1 MPGLTRIHVRWWG
14 GEKTVVIRP
23 ERLPAT
29 FNEFVYFLC
38 GRIPGLE
45 EGGREKVIRMGW
57 REAKEGDDAESEEG
71 DKKDGRDEKRIDL
84 DDDDDLLNM
93 FESGGDYIDVAV
105 ELREPTPRTR
115 HRLISPQFI
124 LAMRS
129 HLSSTK
135 QAQAQTP
142 RYDPGT
148 VVGAAPSSHNTF
160 PHSHSIAAHAHTLP
174 HFSSL
179 PHSSSTSLLSHY
191 GIPDSDHVAHHP
203 FPFPTTT
210 STAATTATLA
220 FDPHPPRISSANALV
235 SPPSTPLLRK
245 GSIPHAAVPG
255 ISLDSLP
262 LPPYLPTPT
271 TLPGP
276 TSPTTDHP
284 RTMFPGP
291 PGLPSLKLPSLPRQD
306 THPHAEED
314 PTATPTIPP
323 KVGRQRGLSGGSLE
337 HMNMSRAASMPKNI
351 SSIAA
356 SAAGTPSAQAQAQ
369 AQAQAAQT
377 PGPPT
382 ATVLARAFS
391 RIGHSGA
398 RVPALAHVHGGAGVG
413 RGQAIPTPPTSP
425 TDSLSAFPSFTDTP
439 PHLSLHLSST
449 PPHLAPP
456 PGSALLQDPT
466 RSLSS
471 IAFRGVESRAVGPSV
486 GTSPGRTAV
495 TDGGPG
501 VDSDTDSARRRRAST
516 SAAVTASQGRSTPP
530 NPSRDTDTTP
540 PPFPSVQR
548 AKSDPYGGLGAPP
561 RGAASPDSSAPGA
574 STSASGAGSPSRMA
588 ALASSKSADH
598 LRPRTT
604 ATAPPA
610 PPSHRPP
617 SMSTLASLDYFSV
630 TGGQGMAVLQEGP
643 GAAAKRY
650 TFPMEWRNS
659 RADSVESVMGVLGR
673 AGWEG
678 QRSMGYKQA
687 DMLDTKGGQLSVTYV
702 PRLSNAK
709 RPVVAGGA
717 GVTLCFTIF
726 FNTRALLNLAMDL
739 YPLKVPDL
747 TPRTFRNAF
756 LIPLFTCGVATEWCC
771 LAPPEDLVKN
781 DPKAP
786 GNYRVVFVVKDERER
801 VSESCGRVVGGWL
814 SNAVGD
820 GVWAEEMLRRSFP
833 GLLTKTVA
841 RTGGMVGLDR

>member
-23 ERLPAT
+23 ERRPAT
-29 FNEFVYFLC
+29 FDEFVYFLC

-45 EGGREKVIRMGW
+45 DGGREKVIRMGW
-57 REAKEGDDAESEEG
+57 REAKEGDGEDAEEEG
-71 DKKDGRDEKRIDL
+71 DKKDGKDKKRIDL

-129 HLSSTK
+129 HLSNTK
-135 QAQAQTP
+135 QAQVQSQAP
-142 RYDPGT
+142 RYDGLT
-148 VVGAAPSSHNTF
+148 GAGPSAHNTF
-160 PHSHSIAAHAHTLP
+160 PHSHSYAAHAHTLP
-174 HFSSL
+174 HFNSL
-179 PHSSSTSLLSHY
+179 PHSSSTFLLSHY

-203 FPFPTTT
+203 FPGV
-210 STAATTATLA
+210 AATLA
-220 FDPHPPRISSANALV
+220 FDPHPPRVSSANALL
-235 SPPSTPLLRK
+235 SPPLTPLLRK
-245 GSIPHAAVPG
+245 GSIPHAAVAG

-271 TLPGP
+271 PAHSTLPRP
-276 TSPTTDHP
+276 TSPKTEYPPTT
-284 RTMFPGP
+284 FPGP
-291 PGLPSLKLPSLPRQD
+291 AAQKLPSLPRQD
-306 THPHAEED
+306 THPQDD
-314 PTATPTIPP
+314 PTATIPREF
-323 KVGRQRGLSGGSLE
+323 GRQRGLSGGSLE
-337 HMNMSRAASMPKNI
+337 HMNMSRAASMPKSI
-351 SSIAA
+351 SSIASGPTSGPS
-356 SAAGTPSAQAQAQ
+356 SAHAQAQGQGQGAQ
-369 AQAQAAQT
+369 VPT

-398 RVPALAHVHGGAGVG
+398 RVPVLAHVHGSGQGQ
-413 RGQAIPTPPTSP
+413 GQAIPTPPTSP
-425 TDSLSAFPSFTDTP
+425 TDSLGAFPSFSFTDTP
-439 PHLSLHLSST
+439 PHLSSTHLVT
-449 PPHLAPP
+449 P
-456 PGSALLQDPT
+456 PGSATALTQPHDQS

-471 IAFRGVESRAVGPSV
+471 LAFRGVEARALGPGVGT
-486 GTSPGRTAV
+486 GTSPGRTEA
-495 TDGGPG
+495 TNGG

-516 SAAVTASQGRSTPP
+516 SAAVAQGRSTPSNP
-530 NPSRDTDTTP
+530 NRDTDTTL

-548 AKSDPYGGLGAPP
+548 AKSDPYGGLGVPP
-561 RGAASPDSSAPGA
+561 RGAASPVPTAPGA
-574 STSASGAGSPSRMA
+574 STSASGAGSPPRTA

-598 LRPRTT
+598 LRPRAT
-604 ATAPPA
+604 ATAPP
-610 PPSHRPP
+610 PPPAHRPP

-659 RADSVESVMGVLGR
+659 RVDSVESVMGVLGK

-709 RPVVAGGA
+709 RPVDAGGV
-717 GVTLCFTIF
+717 GVTLSFTIF
-726 FNTRALLNLAMDL
+726 FNTRALLNLSMDL
-739 YPLKVPDL
+739 YPRKVPDL

-833 GLLTKTVA
+833 GLLTKTA
-841 RTGGMVGLDR
+841 TKTGGMVGLDR